1 MSRLKSDLADII
13 MRSAWLRSLCFLTLT
28 EAAGTFWKRVD
39 TELFVC
45 LFVCLQLAQSVIELN
60 NQIQQKDKEIQTNEA
75 KSVSEAGSPAA
86 GDQHDSICCVRV
98 FQDVG
103 VPAADLRPGGR
114 LPGPEEL
121 PAGRRRGSS

>member
-1 MSRLKSDLADII
+1 M
-13 MRSAWLRSLCFLTLT
+13 
-28 EAAGTFWKRVD
+28 
-39 TELFVC
+39 
-45 LFVCLQLAQSVIELN
+45 IELN

-75 KSVSEAGSPAA
+75 KSVSKAGSPAA
-86 GDQHDSICCVRV
+86 GDQHDSICCVGV

-121 PAGRRRGSS
+121 PAGRRLMCVFI